1 MTAEQWQEIERLF
14 AAASE
19 LPPVDRARF
28 LDEACAGQAAVRAEV
43 DSLLEASGEGERFLD
58 QPPSQLVANLFE
70 TGPASATV
78 IGPYRIL
85 RLVGEGGMGTVY
97 EAEQQN
103 PQRTGGLKVIRRKDG
118 DRPERAA
125 L

>member
-1 MTAEQWQEIERLF
+1 ME
-14 AAASE
+14 
-19 LPPVDRARF
+19 
-28 LDEACAGQAAVRAEV
+28 
-43 DSLLEASGEGERFLD
+43 SLLNRFLD
-58 QPPSQLVANLFE
+58 QPQSQLVANLFE
-70 TGPASATV
+70 TGSANATV
-78 IGPYRIL
+78 IGSSRIL

-103 PQRTGGLKVIRRKDG
+103 PQRTGGLKVIRSKDG